1 MTGRTGTC
9 RLCGKE
15 GELTFEHI
23 PPRSAYNRDRVQL
36 QTPEVVDGEGIVAV
50 PGRYQQRGAGGC
62 YLCGDCNNFL
72 GREYVPDYMRFAR
85 IVGEA
90 LNRTPDLENVNDRED
105 FPSFRLKVERL
116 KENDLQIRPSSV
128 IKQAVSMLLCVA
140 APGFAERREDLRAY
154 VLDPESAALSDDV
167 SLGMCFFLGAQ
178 ARFGGPTARLD
189 LGPPVTTTT
198 YIEAAYPPLAWMM
211 TLNGSSIPRG
221 RADFSPWV
229 EAPPDSTLNGFELEA
244 QVGFAVTLFP
254 GDYRTAGQLRAHLRN
269 QEAADG

>member
-128 IKQAVSMLLCVA
+128 IKQAV
-140 APGFAERREDLRAY
+140 
-154 VLDPESAALSDDV
+154 
-167 SLGMCFFLGAQ
+167 
-178 ARFGGPTARLD
+178 
-189 LGPPVTTTT
+189 
-198 YIEAAYPPLAWMM
+198 
-211 TLNGSSIPRG
+211 
-221 RADFSPWV
+221 
-229 EAPPDSTLNGFELEA
+229 
-244 QVGFAVTLFP
+244 
-254 GDYRTAGQLRAHLRN
+254 
-269 QEAADG
+269 